1 MKGKKAISE
10 YISSVC
16 HSFAYIFWGD
26 GRKTIVRL
34 PYWDSDLIAKHSQIT
49 ICLRFGRSGIGW
61 LVGWLFTSFVYYVNL
76 LCSTLVLF
84 VLIFYSLLSFCV
96 CVYFP
101 DAVDLIN
108 SRQQLSV
115 SFFLNFFVSVG
126 KISSDFS

>member
-1 MKGKKAISE
+1 MKVKKSNQRIHFVGLPFICIDILRRWPQNHCEIAILRFRS
-10 YISSVC
+10 Y
-16 HSFAYIFWGD
+16 
-26 GRKTIVRL
+26 RKTFSNNHMSAFWSVG
-34 PYWDSDLIAKHSQIT
+34 H
-49 ICLRFGRSGIGW
+49 W